1 MTKEATNSMRTLVF
15 TDGASKGNPGPGGWG
30 AVVLTTDDRVTELG
44 GSSPQ
49 TTNNRM
55 ELSGAIEALHFL
67 RPTHGPIDIYTD
79 STYLIRGITEWI
91 FEWKRRGWKTTERK
105 DVVNRD
111 LWEKFISLVTER
123 GRDGA
128 IAWHFVR
135 GHSNV
140 PGNERADAI
149 AGQHA
154 TGKKGPL
161 YRGPFGSYGVPLP
174 SLPKDDRLPPRNAR
188 SVKIGMPS
196 RLRYSRE
203 PSAL

>member
-1 MTKEATNSMRTLVF
+1 M
-15 TDGASKGNPGPGGWG
+15 
-30 AVVLTTDDRVTELG
+30 
-44 GSSPQ
+44 
-49 TTNNRM
+49 
-55 ELSGAIEALHFL
+55 
-67 RPTHGPIDIYTD
+67 
-79 STYLIRGITEWI
+79 
-91 FEWKRRGWKTTERK
+91 
-105 DVVNRD
+105 VNRD
-111 LWEKFISLVTER
+111 LWENFISLVTER

-161 YRGPFGSYGVPLP
+161 YRGPFGSYGVPLH

-188 SVKIGMPS
+188 SVSASKRKAAYSYLSVVGGAPMRHASWSECERRVKGQTGARFKKTVNADEETEILRSWGFSPTDLVS
-196 RLRYSRE
+196 R
-203 PSAL
+203 